1 MVADTGVASCLCRVC
16 ALRKRDPE
24 AGPLF
29 VKMLMLSVQL
39 LQSAELPERAVNG
52 VWRTVD
58 LVFQAAVAECSA
70 TVGPAA
76 LELGVVELAASQLR
90 KLGTAADL
98 LVRHECSM
106 RMFQA
111 RPV

>member
-16 ALRKRDPE
+16 ALRKRDPD

-39 LQSAELPERAVNG
+39 LQSAELPERVVNG
-52 VWRTVD
+52 VWRTVEH
-58 LVFQAAVAECSA
+58 AVQTG